1 MGRTQA
7 FRRLALATLLL
18 SIKPELGSMH
28 LLQRI
33 TQGTTSGTLL
43 AVGFCCA
50 ISIAFSAGPLSR
62 SLSGGN
68 AVDGCPMAAARRR
81 QPGSFAPEPAERAT
95 GLAGL
100 ARSLLGGSLLPRQVA
115 QLRRALAACDSHRSF
130 LEPRPLSA
138 AEASACA

>member
-43 AVGFCCA
+43 AVGFCGA

-68 AVDGCPMAAARRR
+68 AVDGCPLAADRAALTA
-81 QPGSFAPEPAERAT
+81 GLTGTAPTPSHTGQLAERPASPDW
-95 GLAGL
+95 LDH
-100 ARSLLGGSLLPRQVA
+100 S
-115 QLRRALAACDSHRSF
+115 LAALYCH
-130 LEPRPLSA
+130 A
-138 AEASACA
+138 K

>member
-43 AVGFCCA
+43 AVGFCSA

-68 AVDGCPMAAARRR
+68 AVDGCP
-81 QPGSFAPEPAERAT
+81 
-95 GLAGL
+95 
-100 ARSLLGGSLLPRQVA
+100 
-115 QLRRALAACDSHRSF
+115 LAADRAASSQQLDAASLAASHPN
-130 LEPRPLSA
+130 LLNERPASPDWLDHSLA
-138 AEASACA
+138 ALYCHTK